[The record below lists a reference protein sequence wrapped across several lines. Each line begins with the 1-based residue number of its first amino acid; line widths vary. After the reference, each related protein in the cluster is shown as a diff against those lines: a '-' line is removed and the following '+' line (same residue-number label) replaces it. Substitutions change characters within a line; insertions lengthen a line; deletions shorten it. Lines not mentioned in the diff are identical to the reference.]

1 MLLFQVTLIA
11 ALSKFVKQNFIPSGD
26 YLFTYINHTV
36 RKQGIKK
43 KKKGATENLID
54 HTGEINVNK
63 CVHMELENFNT
74 LQEINVENKQGTANA
89 VISLRNLIFLLFELA
104 NISKV
109 DKYKK

>member
-43 KKKGATENLID
+43 KKK
-54 HTGEINVNK
+54 
-63 CVHMELENFNT
+63 ELLKT
-74 LQEINVENKQGTANA
+74 
-89 VISLRNLIFLLFELA
+89 
-104 NISKV
+104 
-109 DKYKK
+109 

>member
-43 KKKGATENLID
+43 KKKELLKTWLIIL
-54 HTGEINVNK
+54 EKLMLINVSIWNLK
-63 CVHMELENFNT
+63 
-74 LQEINVENKQGTANA
+74 
-89 VISLRNLIFLLFELA
+89 ISTPF
-104 NISKV
+104 
-109 DKYKK
+109 KKLM